1 MHPKATEVKLNPFYI
16 SVADICALGNT
27 TYELLAQLLQWAGGN
42 RESLALTCTRDWS
55 GFVNKVLDRDGK
67 QQTERL
73 SNAPL
78 NLNNAASSSNGQQ
91 RTQAAPL
98 RTSSDGRVCVHRA
111 DAEGND
117 TIEIQLSYG
126 ELAGHLPRPWM
137 AALSHIQD
145 CGIIISQPV
154 GFILCNCFLVFSSHK
169 VAA

>member
-1 MHPKATEVKLNPFYI
+1 MF
-16 SVADICALGNT
+16 
-27 TYELLAQLLQWAGGN
+27 
-42 RESLALTCTRDWS
+42 ALTRTRAWS
-55 GFVNKVLDRDGK
+55 GFVNKVRDWDGI

-73 SNAPL
+73 SNVPL
-78 NLNNAASSSNGQQ
+78 ILHNAAPSSNGRPRAQ
-91 RTQAAPL
+91 RAPL
-98 RTSSDGRVCVHRA
+98 RTSSDGRVCVHRGA
-111 DAEGND
+111 AEGND
-117 TIEIQLSYG
+117 TIEIQLSYH